1 MQHRRKFLKKLGL
14 ISAII
19 GGKQLFAGLDADQPH
34 IYTNNAPNNGNKSL
48 TGEDA
53 NYPKNNDVQII
64 DSDKIINKKSKTTT
78 ELLITTWNFGKLANE
93 AAWPTLSGNGYI
105 LDAIEKGI
113 NFTELDPS
121 ERSVGLGGRPDRDG
135 HVTLDACIM
144 DEMGNIGSVVCMEHI
159 ATPISVA
166 RKVMENT
173 PHVMLAAE
181 GATEFAV
188 NQGFKKQDLM
198 VPDSYREWQE
208 WLKKSEYKP
217 TVNIEN
223 HDTIGMIGM
232 DKNGRLGGGCSTS
245 GMAFKMRGRI
255 GDSPIIGAGLFVDG
269 EVGACT
275 ATGHGE
281 EVIRV
286 VGANRVVMEMR
297 TGLSP
302 QAACEIAIKD
312 IAKKLEKR
320 GKKWNE
326 VQIGFIAININ
337 GEIGA
342 YSLQAGF
349 TYAVRSYTQDEVIS
363 AKSLYQ

>member
-1 MQHRRKFLKKLGL
+1 MHKRRQFLQKFGIL
-14 ISAII
+14 SALL
-19 GGKQLFAGLDADQPH
+19 GGKQLLGSIANPKSEVSTSQQPH
-34 IYTNNAPNNGNKSL
+34 TRQSHSKHPNTKL
-48 TGEDA
+48 A
-53 NYPKNNDVQII
+53 
-64 DSDKIINKKSKTTT
+64 KTTI
-78 ELLITTWNFGKLANE
+78 LVTTWNFGQLANK
-93 AAWPTLSGNGYI
+93 AAWETLGKEGYI
-105 LDAIEKGI
+105 LDAVEKGI
-113 NFTELDPS
+113 NFTELDPT
-121 ERSVGLGGRPDRDG
+121 ERSVGYGGRPDRDG

-181 GATEFAV
+181 GATEFAI

-223 HDTIGMIGM
+223 HDTIGMIGI

-286 VGANRVVMEMR
+286 VGAYRVVMEMR
-297 TGLSP
+297 SGLSP
-302 QAACEIAIKD
+302 QKACEIAIKD

-326 VQIGFIAININ
+326 VQIGFIAINTY

-342 YSLQAGF
+342 FSLQPGF
-349 TYAVRSYTQDEVIS
+349 TYAVKMDTMDEVLKS
-363 AKSLYQ
+363 ESLYK